1 MTTNNLSEIKSKYE
15 MELKYLCDS
24 YYYGANLVR
33 ILPFLLIALLVII
46 GCVYLGTFGLA
57 LLGVLIVAV
66 PVYLANNVK
75 FNSDKPLT
83 AQRAYRVCVIM
94 TALIYIHNDKFVD
107 EKSLPKVHRYNNLG
121 LYLQFIQIYPN
132 YESEKLARLSSLD
145 IPDSCYGWRD
155 MK

>member
-46 GCVYLGTFGLA
+46 GCVYLGPMGLA

-94 TALIYIHNDKFVD
+94 TALIYIHDDKFVD
-107 EKSLPKVHRYNNLG
+107 EKSLPKVAYDDNTR
-121 LYLQFIQIYPN
+121 LYYQFIALYPN
-132 YESEKLARLSSLD
+132 FESAKLKRLASLD
-145 IPDSCYGWRD
+145 IPEGCYGWRD